1 MSPITS
7 REIPGEAEVFRWFD
21 TLSNWGRWG
30 DDDQLGTLNHIDGAH
45 KVAAAGLVRAG
56 ITVSC
61 AFEIETQYPT
71 GKQQRFMIKTG
82 ERLHDPHFHPHGY
95 SESDRVATAASTW
108 HLLSRH
114 RRHAHRRPLAHVL
127 RPHDVQRQARRP
139 RHSVDGATHH
149 RYALRE
155 GIVTRG
161 VLLDIPSLRGVDY
174 LLPGDAV
181 FPTTSTPRPLARV

>member
-1 MSPITS
+1 MSPTTS

-61 AFEIETQYPT
+61 AFEIETQYPA

-82 ERLHDPHFHPHGY
+82 ERLHDPHSHPPGY
-95 SESDRVATAASTW
+95 SESQGVATAGERVCFCSPGLDVTHIHALS
-108 HLLSRH
+108 HMLLGRM
-114 RRHAHRRPLAHVL
+114 LCY
-127 RPHDVQRQARRP
+127 RQP
-139 RHSVDGATHH
+139 S
-149 RYALRE
+149 AL
-155 GIVTRG
+155 GPAAAWG
-161 VLLDIPSLRGVDY
+161 
-174 LLPGDAV
+174 
-181 FPTTSTPRPLARV
+181 